1 MAIDDPLNEHE
12 QSEQVRSWVRN
23 NAVALIGGIVLG
35 LGAIA
40 GWQWWQGQQQQSRMA
55 VSGRY
60 AEAVTGFENG
70 NLPATNKSRAT
81 IDGISKANPTLG
93 ALAALQLAKSQ
104 VDAAKPEDAIATLRN
119 LQDLDPDMRAIVRQR
134 LARLLVDANKGKEA
148 LALLDDERNPAML
161 DVRGDAQMVLG
172 DSAKAQQTYLKALGL
187 VDVGDPQHRLLRLKL
202 IEAGGTPPHSEDNT

>member
-12 QSEQVRSWVRN
+12 QSEQVRHWVRQ
-23 NAVALIGGIVLG
+23 NAIGLIGGIVLG

-40 GWQWWQGQQQQSRMA
+40 GWQWWQGQQQQGRMVA
-55 VSGRY
+55 SGRY
-60 AEAVTGFENG
+60 AEAVKRFENVS
-70 NLPATNKSRAT
+70 PPTTDKARAA
-81 IDGISKANPTLG
+81 IDGITKANPTLG

-104 VDAAKPEDAIATLRN
+104 VDAAKPEDAIATLRS
-119 LQDLDPDMRAIVRQR
+119 LHDLDPDMRAIVRQR

-161 DVRGDAQMVLG
+161 DVRGDAQVALG
-172 DSAKAQQTYLKALGL
+172 DNLKAQQAYLKALGL

-202 IEAGGTPPHSEDNT
+202 IEAGGTPPHTEDNT

>member
-12 QSEQVRSWVRN
+12 QSEQVRFWVRN
-23 NAVALIGGIVLG
+23 NAVAIIGGIALG

-40 GWQWWQGQQQQSRMA
+40 GWQWWQGQQQQNQMA

-60 AEAVTGFENG
+60 AEAVTAFESDK
-70 NLPATNKSRAT
+70 LPAAEKGRAT
-81 IDGISKANPTLG
+81 IAGISKANPTLG

-104 VDAAKPEDAIATLRN
+104 VDAAKPEDAIVTLRN
-119 LQDLDPDMRAIVRQR
+119 LPDLDPDMRAIVRQR
-134 LARLLVDANKGKEA
+134 LARLLVDANKSKEA

-161 DVRGDAQMVLG
+161 DVRGDAQMALG
-172 DSAKAQQTYLKALGL
+172 DSMKAQQTYLKALGL
-187 VDVGDPQHRLLRLKL
+187 VDVGDPQHQLLRLKL